1 VPTDYLTDADL
12 VALGLDPDA
21 VAARCPWATAY
32 TALDGT
38 RCWAAADLAP
48 ALDGGAA

>member
-1 VPTDYLTDADL
+1 MPTDYLTDADL

-21 VAARCPWATAY
+21 VNAGWPGATPY
-32 TALDGT
+32 TALDGA